1 MREMIDSIKRMFFTM
16 PPQLSEIEAFLRKNE
31 LSQEAF
37 VDISV
42 EIIDFVEFDYVDFIQ
57 ENNRKPTDGEIHILY
72 LYSLME
78 LFLKHGMD
86 PNAVVEGNNVME
98 QIALVRGG
106 YIAADIMRLFMEH
119 GGKADLM
126 LEYETLFDMVDFD
139 VYYMPIAFD
148 EEELPD
154 AFLYITHIWLV
165 LLGYGG
171 CFANGKVPIVMED
184 GYSIEIL
191 REHEKFE
198 VGYKADENNH
208 WSMSVY
214 EKATD
219 KIVARMGCG
228 GVVY

>member
-1 MREMIDSIKRMFFTM
+1 MREMIDSIKSMFFAM
-16 PPQLSEIEAFLRKNE
+16 PPKLSEIDAFLKE
-31 LSQEAF
+31 SKISQEVLVNAA
-37 VDISV
+37 I
-42 EIIDFVEFDYVDFIQ
+42 EIIDSVEFDYVDFMQ
-57 ENNRKPTDGEIHILY
+57 DNNRKPENGEIHILY

-78 LFLKHGMD
+78 LLLKHGMD

-98 QIALVRGG
+98 KITFVRGG

-119 GGKADLM
+119 GGKANLM

-139 VYYMPIAFD
+139 VYYMPIEFD

-171 CFANGKVPIVMED
+171 CFENGGVPVVMAD
-184 GYSIEIL
+184 GYTIDIFK
-191 REHEKFE
+191 EHEKFE
-198 VGYKADENNH
+198 VGYKADEKGN
-208 WSMSVY
+208 WGMSVY

-219 KIVARMGCG
+219 RIVARMNCG
-228 GVVY
+228 GVAY